1 MIGNLIFDAPHIW
14 KLIRHQ
20 LIGNGGQPDAN
31 GNAVGGFVRQTE
43 IKHNAQQGSYWYR
56 FFKPDDSMISGGTA
70 KTYDA
75 TLTSVTEENIL
86 ATGAVVTVPTG
97 EAMASFGWICMADL
111 GRRGYL
117 RVKKEGVVKSEVPAR
132 IVYRQQD
139 PEHYYIDLD
148 TVIFGEENAKID
160 FVIYNG
166 NAFDVTDV
174 VVPIM
179 FRIASRA
186 ALNLEKPFY

>member
-1 MIGNLIFDAPHIW
+1 MIGNLIFEAPHIW

-20 LIGNGGQPDAN
+20 LIGNGGKPDAL
-31 GNAVGGFVRQTE
+31 GNAVGGFVRETE
-43 IKHNAQQGSYWYR
+43 VKHNAQVGSYWFR
-56 FFKPDDSMISGGTA
+56 FFKPDDPMITGGTT

-75 TLTSVTEENIL
+75 ALTTATEENLL
-86 ATGAVVTVPTG
+86 ALGAVVTVPTG
-97 EAMASFGWICMADL
+97 EAVASFGWICMVDL

-117 RVKKEGVVKSEVPAR
+117 HIKKEGVLKSEIPAR
-132 IVYRQQD
+132 VVYRQQD
-139 PEHYYIDLD
+139 PAHFYFDMD
-148 TVIFGEENAKID
+148 MVIFGQENAKLD

-174 VVPIM
+174 CIPIL